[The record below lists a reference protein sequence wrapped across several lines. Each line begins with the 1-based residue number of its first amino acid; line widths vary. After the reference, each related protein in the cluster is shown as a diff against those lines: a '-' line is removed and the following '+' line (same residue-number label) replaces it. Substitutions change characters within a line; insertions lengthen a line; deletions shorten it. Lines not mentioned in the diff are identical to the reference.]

1 MTKPTKA
8 ELRDMEIMAAVD
20 GEEGF
25 GGEAV
30 TTAELQSEMAQV
42 FVRTG
47 TLLRRM
53 GTAIL
58 NDSLSWRISPYRQK
72 KIEEVFSTIL
82 DVAITIDDLV
92 FTRDTIDDF
101 KASRNLVWWWGQRI
115 NTAVTKLPVEIE
127 FVQVRTQPPV
137 ENGPIRWNS
146 PYTDL
151 FIMDFGD
158 VRVCFNDRNHRV
170 SLNPTSLWYASPE

>member
-1 MTKPTKA
+1 MKTKDELREPTKA
-8 ELRDMEIMAAVD
+8 ELRDIEIMAAVD

-25 GGEAV
+25 GGAEV
-30 TTAELQSEMAQV
+30 TAEELQSETAQM
-42 FVRTG
+42 FARTG
-47 TLLRRM
+47 TLLRRL

-58 NDSLSWRISPYRQK
+58 NE

-127 FVQVRTQPPV
+127 FVQVRVQPPV

-158 VRVCFNDRNHRV
+158 VRVCFNDRDHRV
-170 SLNPTSLWYASPE
+170 SLDPTSLIPNPE

>member
-58 NDSLSWRISPYRQK
+58 NE

-82 DVAITIDDLV
+82 DAAITIDDLV

-127 FVQVRTQPPV
+127 FVQVRVQPPV
-137 ENGPIRWNS
+137 ENGPIRSDS

-158 VRVCFNDRNHRV
+158 VRVCFNDRDHRV
-170 SLNPTSLWYASPE
+170 SLNPESLMSNPE